1 MECVESDAGMLHRQ
15 VVATERDAL
24 PADAIRLDR
33 TARKR
38 YARAIAGQETLRSL
52 LLAQCPG
59 GTW

>member
-1 MECVESDAGMLHRQ
+1 MLHRQ
-15 VVATERDAL
+15 FLATERDAL